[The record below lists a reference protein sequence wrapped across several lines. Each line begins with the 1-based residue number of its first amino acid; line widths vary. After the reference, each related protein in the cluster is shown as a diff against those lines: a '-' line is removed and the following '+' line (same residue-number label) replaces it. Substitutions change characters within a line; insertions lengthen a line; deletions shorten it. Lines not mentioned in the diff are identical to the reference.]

1 MTTTYTITGMDCAEC
16 AKTVEKGVSQLAG
29 VETAAVNFATATL
42 RVQGEIDQTA
52 VLGRIREL
60 GYGVAIPT
68 AEAEP
73 PAPLP
78 SFGRFLWQRP
88 ETRWALLGAIFLLPP
103 FFLTELAAIEHPVL
117 DGLAV
122 LAMLCAGWPVF
133 QSAWRAVRI
142 NRAITMNALMSV
154 AAIGAV
160 IIGAFTEAGMVMV
173 LFALGEALE
182 SYTAERARHAVR
194 ELMAV
199 VPRTATR
206 MAHGHLHEVAVA
218 ELQVGDVLLVRPGEQ
233 IPMDGRVL
241 AGESA
246 VNQANITGESKLIDR
261 TAGDDVYASTLNGA
275 GALEVEVTHLVAD
288 NTISRLVR
296 LVAEAQEQRAPTQR
310 FVDQF
315 ATYYTPAVM
324 VLAAL
329 VAILP
334 PVLWGLPFWNPSPE
348 TTGWLYRGL
357 ALLVV
362 ACPCALVI
370 STPVSLIS
378 GMSAGARRGVLF
390 KGGAHLEALSRIKV
404 IAFDK
409 TGTLTAGQP
418 AVVAVR
424 SAACTGESSCAP
436 CDELI
441 ALAHAVEQRSEHPL
455 AHAITAEASRAGVQH
470 RYPAAEGV
478 QALAG
483 RGVRGW
489 VAGHEILIG
498 SHSLFDGAIQHSA
511 EQCAAA
517 RAEAEQGHTPMLVS
531 TDGAYAGLISVADG
545 VRPSSAAAV
554 AALRGAGI
562 AHLVMLTGDNRPT
575 AEKIGAL
582 VGVTAVLAELL
593 PEQKVAAVRQLQ
605 AQHGAVAMVG
615 DGLNDAPALATAEVG
630 IAVASGTAQAMET
643 ADITLMSGDLSQL
656 PFAYRLSRATMN
668 TIWVNVALAVGVK
681 LAFVGLVVAGL
692 GSMWLA
698 VAADVGTSLVVT
710 LNGMRLMGKK

>member
-1 MTTTYTITGMDCAEC
+1 MTHHYTITGMDCAEC

-42 RVQGEIDQTA
+42 RVQGEVDQTA
-52 VLGRIREL
+52 VIGRIREL
-60 GYGVAIPT
+60 GYGIATPT
-68 AEAEP
+68 AAAEP

-103 FFLTELAAIEHPVL
+103 FLLSELLLQEHPVL

-122 LAMLCAGWPVF
+122 LAMLCAGWPVIH
-133 QSAWRAVRI
+133 SAWRALRI

-160 IIGAFTEAGMVMV
+160 IIGAYTEAGMVMV

-194 ELMAV
+194 SLMAV

-206 MAHGHLHEVAVA
+206 MAHGHLHQVGVD
-218 ELQVGDVLLVRPGEQ
+218 ELQVGDVILVRPGEQ

-246 VNQANITGESKLIDR
+246 VNQAHITGESKLIDK
-261 TAGDDVYASTLNGA
+261 TAGDDVFASTLNGA

-324 VLAAL
+324 VLAGL

-378 GMSAGARRGVLF
+378 GMSAGTRRGILF
-390 KGGAHLEALSRIKV
+390 KGGAHLEALSKIKA

-418 AVVAVR
+418 AVVAVQ
-424 SAACTGESSCAP
+424 SADCTGEAHCAP

-455 AHAITAEASRAGVQH
+455 AHAITAEATRTGVQH
-470 RYPAAEGV
+470 RYPPAEGV
-478 QALAG
+478 LALAG
-483 RGVRGW
+483 QGVRGW

-498 SHSLFDGAIQHSA
+498 SHRLFDGTVQHSPA
-511 EQCAAA
+511 HCATAH
-517 RAEAEQGHTPMLVS
+517 AEAEQGHTPMMVS
-531 TDGAYAGLISVADG
+531 RDGAYAGLISVADG
-545 VRPSSAAAV
+545 VRPSSASAV
-554 AALRGAGI
+554 AALRAAGVAHI
-562 AHLVMLTGDNRPT
+562 AMLTGDNRPT
-575 AEKIGAL
+575 AEKIGAE

-593 PEQKVAAVRQLQ
+593 PEQKVDAVRQLQ
-605 AQHGAVAMVG
+605 AQYGAVAMVG

-656 PFAYRLSRATMN
+656 PFAYRLAKATMN
-668 TIWVNVALAVGVK
+668 TIWVNVALAIGVK

-710 LNGMRLMGKK
+710 LNGMRLMKYE